1 MLCDICQVNEAVISY
16 TEITNG
22 TKNEKHLCE
31 ACAAKY
37 TGLDSRHFAVLPGGL
52 LAALLSNMIM
62 EYDSGMNDKDMKKT
76 NFICPSCKM
85 TYNEFLKYGKL
96 GCHDCY
102 KTFGLILDPCLN
114 QMQGSSQHIG
124 KEPPF
129 QEVFVDIP
137 EFKPMKND
145 AQDLPEHIDITE
157 DIQDEKALETAGKE
171 KNQETDRQENNREDD
186 IGHLQLM
193 LSQAV
198 AGEEYEE
205 AARLRDLIR
214 DKRAAHGTVEHE

>member
-1 MLCDICQVNEAVISY
+1 M
-16 TEITNG
+16 
-22 TKNEKHLCE
+22 
-31 ACAAKY
+31 
-37 TGLDSRHFAVLPGGL
+37 
-52 LAALLSNMIM
+52 
-62 EYDSGMNDKDMKKT
+62 
-76 NFICPSCKM
+76 
-85 TYNEFLKYGKL
+85 
-96 GCHDCY
+96 
-102 KTFGLILDPCLN
+102 
-114 QMQGSSQHIG
+114 
-124 KEPPF
+124 
-129 QEVFVDIP
+129 DIP

-157 DIQDEKALETAGKE
+157 DIPDEKALETAGKE

>member
-85 TYNEFLKYGKL
+85 TYNEFLK
-96 GCHDCY
+96 
-102 KTFGLILDPCLN
+102 
-114 QMQGSSQHIG
+114 
-124 KEPPF
+124 
-129 QEVFVDIP
+129 
-137 EFKPMKND
+137 
-145 AQDLPEHIDITE
+145 
-157 DIQDEKALETAGKE
+157 
-171 KNQETDRQENNREDD
+171 
-186 IGHLQLM
+186 
-193 LSQAV
+193 
-198 AGEEYEE
+198 
-205 AARLRDLIR
+205 
-214 DKRAAHGTVEHE
+214 